1 MRDAREDARAIFTR
15 ALEEVNPGRLLERRM
30 SREGNQLR
38 VRHDRGQFSLD
49 LSRSVMSS
57 CWAWAR
63 LRGSWLYHWKRFWGI
78 ASMMDSW

>member
-38 VRHDRGQFSLD
+38 IRHDRGQFSLD
-49 LSRSVMSS
+49 LESFRHVLVLGMGK
-57 CWAWAR
+57 A
-63 LRGSWLYHWKRFWGI
+63 LGSWLYHWKRFWGI